1 VRRDRAQW
9 EKVKKGTY
17 HNEEEWK
24 RGSSTGIRSKNWE
37 NHKEEWKR
45 YKLMAEEVRK
55 VPQGGGVV
63 KGQWHRA
70 KEWEGEVGSVTERR
84 RDRRI
89 VPRDEGVRRVKWHK
103 EEEMRS
109 EKGTL

>member
-1 VRRDRAQW
+1 
-9 EKVKKGTY
+9 
-17 HNEEEWK
+17 
-24 RGSSTGIRSKNWE
+24 
-37 NHKEEWKR
+37 
-45 YKLMAEEVRK
+45 M
-55 VPQGGGVV
+55 
-63 KGQWHRA
+63 
-70 KEWEGEVGSVTERR
+70 GSVTERR